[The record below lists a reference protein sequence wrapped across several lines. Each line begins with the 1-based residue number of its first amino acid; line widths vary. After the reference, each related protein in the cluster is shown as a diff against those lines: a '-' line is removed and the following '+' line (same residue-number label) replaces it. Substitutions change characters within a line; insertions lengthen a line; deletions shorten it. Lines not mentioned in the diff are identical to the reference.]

1 MAVARAPRRLS
12 SIAEVDVAFLLAE
25 VGLRRSAMVYVGMT
39 AVSQGI
45 GCQILSGLDTYI
57 LDMKEIVILLSRN
70 QDRH

>member
-1 MAVARAPRRLS
+1 MMSL
-12 SIAEVDVAFLLAE
+12 
-25 VGLRRSAMVYVGMT
+25 VYVGMT